1 LLPVTKVTAI
11 YTSHKELQCKKI
23 YYLKTFYHLHPSR
36 PSHAAVSS
44 VARDYLAP
52 TVAAVFSFGFINC
65 GGFVPIMCPYN
76 IVSRHYRR
84 GQTEK

>member
-1 LLPVTKVTAI
+1 
-11 YTSHKELQCKKI
+11 
-23 YYLKTFYHLHPSR
+23 
-36 PSHAAVSS
+36 

-76 IVSRHYRR
+76 IVIRHYRR